1 MEQFAT
7 EEQQVEAIKKF
18 WKENGPA
25 VVIGAVLG
33 LGGLWGW
40 RYYND
45 TQIAAQEQA
54 SDEYEQVVS
63 TLATDAATYTKAVE
77 FVAANGD
84 SGYSVLT
91 AFQMAGQ
98 AVERSDLD
106 EAAKQLSYVADNA
119 PEESF
124 KHIANV
130 RLARVQVELQQH
142 EQALAT
148 LDKVTDE
155 AFVAQV
161 QEIKGDA
168 YVQQQLFDKARA
180 AYSAALESNENN
192 PVLKMKLDNLAVAA
206 NG

>member
-45 TQIAAQEQA
+45 TQIANQEQA

-63 TLATDAATYTKAVE
+63 TLATDAATFTKAGE
-77 FVAANGD
+77 FVTANGD

-98 AVERSDLD
+98 AVERKDLD
-106 EAAKQLSYVADNA
+106 EAAKQLSFVADNA
-119 PEESF
+119 AEASF

-130 RLARVQVELQQH
+130 RLARIQVEQQQH
-142 EQALAT
+142 DQALAT
-148 LDKVTDE
+148 LDKIKDE
-155 AFVAQV
+155 AFAAQV

-168 YVQQQLFDKARA
+168 FVQQQLFDKAKA